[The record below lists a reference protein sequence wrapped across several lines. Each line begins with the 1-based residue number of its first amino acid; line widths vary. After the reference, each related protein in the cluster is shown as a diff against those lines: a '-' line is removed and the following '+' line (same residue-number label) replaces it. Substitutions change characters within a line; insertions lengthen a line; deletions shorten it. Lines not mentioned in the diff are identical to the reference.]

1 MEGPSLVL
9 FALAVRVSAGEMDA
23 VVLGVVE
30 KSVGVVKGMDVIVSV
45 SGKENKEFA
54 VSDTDEENDE
64 MALSDRDKENDEV
77 VVSDSNDDEG
87 TLAVASTEKGYETNE
102 AVKLVL
108 QQSSAL

>member
-87 TLAVASTEKGYETNE
+87 R
-102 AVKLVL
+102 
-108 QQSSAL
+108 